1 MAMCA
6 SQMVRRP
13 SQQEQGYAVQ
23 EAKKKKERKA
33 KQMKAKAKQG
43 LTNAYSTTTIVN
55 VKAHYCSIVISYVQV
70 EKKEPLQIP
79 MTKVL
84 GRPSKRRLL
93 RLDDLGRRGCLEF
106 SAKHSI
112 PETAGDPE
120 SVVEVGK
127 VVLKMIL
134 LERLVVGRK
143 AVG

>member
-1 MAMCA
+1 
-6 SQMVRRP
+6 
-13 SQQEQGYAVQ
+13 
-23 EAKKKKERKA
+23 
-33 KQMKAKAKQG
+33 MKAKAKQG
-43 LTNAYSTTTIVN
+43 LTNAHSTTTIVN

-79 MTKVL
+79 VTKVL
-84 GRPSKRRLL
+84 GRPSKGRLL

-127 VVLKMIL
+127 VVLKVIL
-134 LERLVVGRK
+134 LERLVVRRK